1 MHCII
6 NAFMFEF
13 PYTNQAQGVDHS
25 ILMHHCFTCFRCSC
39 VNQKNGCWLEIY
51 LLLSCVT
58 IHCPTVKTIKYD
70 SSISFMK
77 FETALYICD
86 IMKHF
91 LEQVHLFSRILI
103 YYFSDMF
110 QKIKFDEENT
120 IYVTK
125 QHILHTLLSIFL
137 YNESF

>member
-1 MHCII
+1 MQDWLWVSEEEHWLKNPPTYRKTWRKICIL

-13 PYTNQAQGVDHS
+13 PYINQAQGVDHS

-39 VNQKNGCWLEIY
+39 VIQKNGCWLEIY

-58 IHCPTVKTIKYD
+58 IHCPTVKTTKYD

-103 YYFSDMF
+103 YYFSDVL
-110 QKIKFDEENT
+110 EN
-120 IYVTK
+120 
-125 QHILHTLLSIFL
+125 
-137 YNESF
+137 